1 MPLNETHQ
9 ATPDTT
15 SAQDPSK
22 APSSVQP
29 IGARL
34 DFDLDNEEARDLG
47 LSPMKVV
54 GDTANAQKKL
64 TRAKK
69 RTQEEMA
76 RDEYLKAEEE
86 VQKLLKLLPTMLSGK
101 TFGIELGKVDRSIAK
116 KIRDATDSHQFDHLE
131 AFKRLASNVGLL
143 RAATKHAKT
152 LLAGGAAAKKIA
164 KEFETSME
172 SVQTNYPEVA
182 CLMLIWGSPSPP

>member
-34 DFDLDNEEARDLG
+34 DVDLDNEEARDLG

-54 GDTANAQKKL
+54 GDTANAHKKL

-86 VQKLLKLLPTMLSGK
+86 VQKLLKLLPTMLSGN
-101 TFGIELGKVDRSIAK
+101 
-116 KIRDATDSHQFDHLE
+116 HLE

-164 KEFETSME
+164 KEFETSVE

-182 CLMLIWGSPSPP
+182 CLILIWVSPSPP